1 MTTKK
6 QVVMDW
12 SFVSM
17 EVSVAAMLA
26 PHVTVPR
33 AIREIT
39 ATLKQ
44 RVSRTTVTME
54 EPASTNRTNFR
65 ALVYSVTLA
74 NGVKQT
80 LTTVAVILVK
90 MEVLVRM
97 V

>member
-26 PHVTVPR
+26 PHVTVPW

-44 RVSRTTVTME
+44 HVSRTTVTTE
-54 EPASTNRTNFR
+54 ER
-65 ALVYSVTLA
+65 AQVAILDTLA
-74 NGVKQT
+74 PVLPATLGLTVSKA
-80 LTTVAVILVK
+80 LTTVKVYLA
-90 MEVLVRM
+90 
-97 V
+97 